1 QGTDIEIVGVNDLT
15 STDVLAHMLKYDSV
29 LGKLDAEVGY
39 DENSLTVGGKTIRAI
54 SERDPAQLPW
64 GELGADGVT
73 ESTGIFTK
81 HGEAGAKTVIMSAPA
96 TDEDITV
103 VMGVNDDAYD
113 PAKHTIIS
121 TASCTTNCVAPMVK
135 VLLDNFGISRAPM
148 TTIHAYPSE
157 QQLLD
162 Q

>member
-1 QGTDIEIVGVNDLT
+1 RVGINGFGRIGRNFFRAVLAQGTDIEIVGVNDLT

-64 GELGADGVT
+64 GELGADVVI

-81 HGEAGAKTVIMSAPA
+81 AADAKKHVEAGAK
-96 TDEDITV
+96 
-103 VMGVNDDAYD
+103 
-113 PAKHTIIS
+113 
-121 TASCTTNCVAPMVK
+121 K
-135 VLLDNFGISRAPM
+135 V
-148 TTIHAYPSE
+148 
-157 QQLLD
+157 
-162 Q
+162 